1 MDTGTTVLEL
11 KEKVAKE
18 ARVEV
23 EKVRMLWA
31 KKPVA
36 DVKTVKEV
44 VGDDLGE
51 KAEVE
56 FGVMVMGYVASNLRD
71 EVQGDAKAEA
81 GEKEVAGEGNVA
93 QGESGK
99 EVLEKEEFWGDL
111 KGFLV
116 QRIRDEEVA
125 KEVFRAFVQS
135 WKGR

>member
-1 MDTGTTVLEL
+1 MDTGTTELEL